1 MEMTEQEKKPD
12 LIVRDWLAIERTKLA
27 NERTFLSYFRTSL
40 FIFVSGVTILKIK
53 ELQPLIHMSY
63 VLLVF
68 SPILLGIGLYR
79 YIKVKKDLA
88 KHYTLD

>member
-1 MEMTEQEKKPD
+1 MTEQEKKPD

-40 FIFVSGVTILKIK
+40 FIFVSGLTIIKIK
-53 ELQPLIHMSY
+53 ELQPLLPLSY
-63 VLLVF
+63 FLLIF
-68 SPILLGIGLYR
+68 SPTLFGVGLYR
-79 YIKVKKDLA
+79 YIKVKKDIA